1 MFGYLAMGLSVA
13 FTGVSASIAQQSGV
27 ETRTNAG
34 ISLVV
39 PTGRILVDPG
49 TLNGEPIYVR
59 KTKAKEGMAIV
70 EVSTTPFEP
79 ILASGTVPPALR
91 PDQPA
96 SW

>member
-1 MFGYLAMGLSVA
+1 MFGYVAMGLAVA
-13 FTGVSASIAQQSGV
+13 FSGVSASIAQQSEA

-34 ISLVV
+34 ISLAV
-39 PTGRILVDPG
+39 PTGKIFVDPE

-79 ILASGTVPPALR
+79 VLASGAAPPGVR